1 MAWKQENN
9 ALALGNAALGESGAE
24 VVQSER
30 SIGQLFGWLGR
41 RNAAAADG
49 DHHRTSGAQGG
60 GALYDQ
66 ARRDLLDE
74 IAEFLLRHRLEVTVD
89 NLAIA
94 HGALSG
100 ANPGLARQ
108 IAKRIAG
115 GLEVSQEWLDEAAAT
130 ASAKARDD
138 GIDAVL
144 MKLEALVDAY
154 SNNTS
159 VARDA
164 TAEYNERLEHHVAEL
179 TQAEDTGKLI
189 SDLAELAKAM
199 LERSRQLE
207 SDMRRSECEA
217 KSLRRSLAKAK
228 RDAEVD
234 HLTGLPNRRA
244 FEAVLEREYREA
256 RAEVEPLVVAF
267 CDIDHFKRI
276 NDTHGHDVGDRVLRV
291 IAESLSAATDDKCHV
306 ARHGGEEFVMLFRGT
321 SASQAKAR
329 LDEIRERLA
338 DRKLVSRTTDEPI
351 GQVTFSAG
359 LADVFDFENPRAALK
374 AADDALYAAKEGGR
388 NQVFVAEQA
397 S

>member
-1 MAWKQENN
+1 MVWKQENN

-74 IAEFLLRHRLEVTVD
+74 IAEFLLRHRLEVTAD

-130 ASAKARDD
+130 ESAKARDD

-338 DRKLVSRTTDEPI
+338 ERKLVSRTTDEPI

>member
-1 MAWKQENN
+1 M
-9 ALALGNAALGESGAE
+9 G
-24 VVQSER
+24 QSER

-41 RNAAAADG
+41 R
-49 DHHRTSGAQGG
+49 G
-60 GALYDQ
+60 GAAEDGAGRVDGAGGAGALCDQ

-74 IAEFLLRHRLEVTVD
+74 IAQFLLRHRLEVTAD

-108 IAKRIAG
+108 IAKRVAG
-115 GLEVSQEWLDEAAAT
+115 GLEITQEWLDEAAAT
-130 ASAKARDD
+130 ESAKARDD

-154 SNNTS
+154 SSNTI

-164 TAEYNERLEHHVAEL
+164 TAEYNEKLEHHVAEL
-179 TQAEDTGKLI
+179 SEAENAGKLI

-217 KSLRRSLAKAK
+217 RSLRRSLAKAK

-244 FEAVLEREYREA
+244 FESVLEREYRDA

-321 SASQAKAR
+321 SAAQAKAR
-329 LDEIRERLA
+329 LDEIRERLSE
-338 DRKLVSRTTDEPI
+338 RKLVSRTTDEPI

-359 LADVFDFENPRAALK
+359 LADVFDFESPRAALK

-388 NQVFVAEQA
+388 NQVFVAGPA

>member
-74 IAEFLLRHRLEVTVD
+74 IAEFLLRHRLEVTAD

-130 ASAKARDD
+130 ESAKARDD

-338 DRKLVSRTTDEPI
+338 ERKLVSRTTDEPI

>member
-66 ARRDLLDE
+66 ARRDLLNE
-74 IAEFLLRHRLEVTVD
+74 IAEFLLRHRLEVTAD

-130 ASAKARDD
+130 ESAKARDD

-338 DRKLVSRTTDEPI
+338 ERKLVSRTTDEPI